1 MAITNNATNEVEYE
15 GQVLAVRGVTRMDML
30 WDEVEVILDDG
41 SLTTIRLG
49 GPSDQRFA
57 KVDATDEWIEK
68 HNAYLSQK
76 RATEME
82 NDIIT
87 INHHHF
93 GETTVKVVRETAK
106 AVLLAGNASEAWFPK
121 SAINSGGDVADWFT
135 LRLEHQFLWQ
145 APYTEAA

>member
-1 MAITNNATNEVEYE
+1 
-15 GQVLAVRGVTRMDML
+15 
-30 WDEVEVILDDG
+30 
-41 SLTTIRLG
+41 
-49 GPSDQRFA
+49 
-57 KVDATDEWIEK
+57 
-68 HNAYLSQK
+68 
-76 RATEME
+76 ME

-93 GETTVKVVRETAK
+93 GETTAKLVRETAK
-106 AVLLAGNASEAWFPK
+106 AVLLVGNASEAWFPK

>member
-1 MAITNNATNEVEYE
+1 MPTIYQKKVHLF
-15 GQVLAVRGVTRMDML
+15 VLLCVYIVAHGHGICIIRAVT
-30 WDEVEVILDDG
+30 
-41 SLTTIRLG
+41 
-49 GPSDQRFA
+49 
-57 KVDATDEWIEK
+57 KEK
-68 HNAYLSQK
+68 EI
-76 RATEME
+76 EME

-93 GETTVKVVRETAK
+93 GETTAKLVRETAK
-106 AVLLAGNASEAWFPK
+106 AVLLVGNASEAWFPK